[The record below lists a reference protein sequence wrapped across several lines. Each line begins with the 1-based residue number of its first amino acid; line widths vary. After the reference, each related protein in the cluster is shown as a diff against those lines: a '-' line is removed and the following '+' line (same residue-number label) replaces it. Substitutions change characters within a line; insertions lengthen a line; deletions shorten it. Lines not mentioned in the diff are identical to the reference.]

1 MTKIRM
7 ELGDRSYDIV
17 IRPGILDSM
26 KPHIHEGRKCLVVAD
41 RNVAALYLDRVMARL
56 AGAGAVPSAHVIEP
70 GETHKTLQTV
80 ENICRAA
87 AQAGLE
93 RKSLIVGLGGGV
105 TGDLAGFAAA
115 VYMRGVGFL
124 QIPTSLLAMVDSSV
138 GGKTGADLPEG
149 KNLVG
154 AFYQPEMVIIDPNV
168 LATLPDCEKRNGLA
182 EIIKYGVI
190 MDYSLFVELEAGK
203 VKVTPDIIAHCC
215 RLKADVVSKDEKEEG
230 RRAILNYG
238 HTFGHAIE
246 LLSRFKLSHGEGV
259 AIGMGMAAA
268 MSVRHGLWSKEE
280 EKRQNDL
287 LLAAGLPFRVSG
299 FKPGDIL
306 AAMHRDKKKA
316 NGKLTLV
323 LPVELGQVRLY
334 NDFSDA
340 VILEAIR
347 SCCD

>member
-1 MTKIRM
+1 MSTVHL

-17 IRPGILDSM
+17 IREGLLDSM
-26 KPHIHEGRKCLVVAD
+26 KPQMRPGRKCLIVAD
-41 RNVAALYLDRVMARL
+41 RNVAGLYLQKVSARL
-56 AGAGAVPSAHVIEP
+56 AECGAEVHSHIIDP
-70 GETHKTLQTV
+70 GEIHKTLTAV
-80 ENICRAA
+80 EGICREAA
-87 AQAGLE
+87 CLGLE

-115 VYMRGVGFL
+115 IYMRGTGFC
-124 QIPTSLLAMVDSSV
+124 QVPTSLLAMVDSSV

-154 AFYQPEMVIIDPNV
+154 AFYQPELVIIDPEV
-168 LATLPDCEKRNGLA
+168 LETLPASEKRNGLA

-190 MDYSLFVELEAGK
+190 MDRAFFHTLETTK
-203 VKVTPDIIAHCC
+203 CEITSEVIAHCC
-215 RLKADVVSKDEKEEG
+215 HLKAAVVSADETEQG

-246 LLSRFKLSHGEGV
+246 LLSNFKMSHGEGV

-268 MSVRHGLWSKEE
+268 MATRNNLWRAED

-287 LLAAGLPFRVSG
+287 LLAAGLPFRVGG
-299 FKPGDIL
+299 FKPEEVL
-306 AAMHRDKKKA
+306 AAMKHDKKKA
-316 NGKLTLV
+316 DGKLTLV
-323 LPVELGQVRLY
+323 LPVEIGRVELY
-334 NDFSDA
+334 RDFSDEA
-340 VILEAIR
+340 ILEAIR

>member
-1 MTKIRM
+1 MTKVRM

-17 IRPGILDSM
+17 IRPGVLDSM
-26 KPHIHEGRKCLVVAD
+26 KPHMREARKCLVVAD
-41 RNVAALYLDRVMARL
+41 RNVAARYLDKVTARL
-56 AGAGAVPSAHVIEP
+56 TESGAVPFTHILAP
-70 GETHKTLQTV
+70 GEKHKTFAAV
-80 ENICRAA
+80 EGICRAA

-115 VYMRGVGFL
+115 IYMRGIGFL

-149 KNLVG
+149 KNLIG

-168 LATLPDCEKRNGLA
+168 LNTLPVGEKRNGLA

-190 MDYSLFVELEAGK
+190 MDYTFFADLEASK
-203 VKVTPDIIAHCC
+203 ANVTPDVIAHCC
-215 RLKADVVSKDEKEEG
+215 RLKAEVVSADETEQG

-246 LLSRFKLSHGEGV
+246 LLSGFKLSHGEGV

-268 MSVRHGLWSKEE
+268 MSTRNNLWNKEE

-287 LLAAGLPFRVSG
+287 LLTAGLPFRVGG
-299 FKPGDIL
+299 FKPEDIL
-306 AAMHRDKKKA
+306 AAMYHDKKKA
-316 NGKLTLV
+316 HGKLTLV
-323 LPVELGQVRLY
+323 LPVEIGRVELFK
-334 NDFSDA
+334 DFSDEE
-340 VILEAIR
+340 ILKAIR